1 MSDDPAADAELR
13 QIFHDEVM
21 QRLDEME
28 AALLA
33 GEAGGAGPEVIE
45 SLFRNAHTIK
55 GSAGMFGLEDVST
68 VAHAAEDVLAVVRR
82 SGSLP
87 AALATSLLSAT
98 SVIRELVSGKQVPI
112 DAVLN
117 ELAASQ
123 SAMAGGQA
131 SQPAE
136 PPPAE
141 PPPAEPPPAEPPPA
155 EPPPAIPPPAKPSPW
170 ETRQDA
176 SKPPAAAGGPA
187 AGERM
192 PSGTGSEGLSVRV
205 PATKI
210 DHLLDV
216 VGEAMQDARRIA
228 HTMSSMGTEPPLG
241 LRPDVRTLN
250 ELKDAAIEMR
260 TLPLK
265 MIAGPMPRAVRDLAR
280 AEGKQV
286 EFTVDGGDTELDRA
300 ILESL
305 SDPLMHL
312 LRNAVA
318 HGIEPTAEREL
329 ADKPPVGRITLRAV
343 PRGSLVEIIV
353 ADDGRGVSPEVL
365 ELARREGGLTDLL
378 SRPGFSSAS
387 EVSKLAGRGVGLDAV
402 RSYTHGLGGRF
413 QIRSEPG
420 AGTEVSLVL
429 PLAVALLEV
438 LMFERAGLVIGV
450 PLAAAEEGVL
460 VSGTATIQGRLS
472 LNVRGK
478 SLPVA
483 DVAELLGVPAPP
495 LVPRPPALIIAVG
508 GRRIAVACD
517 ALIGQEEVIVK
528 PLGSLLGTVTGYLGA
543 ALLSDDRIALLVDPA
558 MLVRGRSVVQAARP
572 AAAHAA
578 EIPTILVVE
587 DSFTVRELQRSIL
600 EAAGYPVV
608 TARDG
613 RDALSVLS
621 RDPRVALVVTDL
633 EMPELDGI
641 GLIRAIRADPARS
654 ALPVIIV
661 TSHGSEEER
670 RRGIEA
676 GADAYM
682 AKRSFNQQAL
692 LATVE
697 GLIGR

>member
-1 MSDDPAADAELR
+1 M
-13 QIFHDEVM
+13 
-21 QRLDEME
+21 
-28 AALLA
+28 
-33 GEAGGAGPEVIE
+33 
-45 SLFRNAHTIK
+45 
-55 GSAGMFGLEDVST
+55 
-68 VAHAAEDVLAVVRR
+68 
-82 SGSLP
+82 
-87 AALATSLLSAT
+87 
-98 SVIRELVSGKQVPI
+98 
-112 DAVLN
+112 
-117 ELAASQ
+117 
-123 SAMAGGQA
+123 
-131 SQPAE
+131 
-136 PPPAE
+136 
-141 PPPAEPPPAEPPPA
+141 
-155 EPPPAIPPPAKPSPW
+155 
-170 ETRQDA
+170 
-176 SKPPAAAGGPA
+176 
-187 AGERM
+187 
-192 PSGTGSEGLSVRV
+192 
-205 PATKI
+205 
-210 DHLLDV
+210 LDV

-228 HTMSSMGTEPPLG
+228 HTMRSMGTVLPPG

-280 AEGKQV
+280 AEGKRV

-305 SDPLMHL
+305 SDPLLHL

-318 HGIEPTAEREL
+318 HGIEP
-329 ADKPPVGRITLRAV
+329 PAV

-353 ADDGRGVSPEVL
+353 ADDGRGVSPEAL

-378 SRPGFSSAS
+378 SRPGYSTAG

-413 QIRSEPG
+413 EIRSEPG

-438 LMFERAGLVIGV
+438 LMFERAGVVIGV
-450 PLAAAEEGVL
+450 PLSAAEEGVL
-460 VSGTATIQGRLS
+460 VAKTATIQGLPS
-472 LNVRGK
+472 LNVRGR

-483 DVAELLGVPAPP
+483 DVAELLGVHAPP
-495 LVPRPPALIIAVG
+495 LAPRPPALIIAVG

-528 PLGSLLGTVTGYLGA
+528 PLGPLLGAVTGYLGA
-543 ALLSDDRIALLVDPA
+543 AILADDRIALLVDPA
-558 MLVRGRSVVQAARP
+558 MLARGRGGAQAARAAAAP
-572 AAAHAA
+572 AAA
-578 EIPTILVVE
+578 IPTVLVVE

-600 EAAGYPVV
+600 EAAGYSVA

-621 RDPRVALVVTDL
+621 RDPGVGLVVTDL

-641 GLIRAIRADPARS
+641 GLVRAIRADPARS

-661 TSHGSEEER
+661 TSHGSDEER

-676 GADAYM
+676 GANAYM
-682 AKRSFNQQAL
+682 TKRSFNQQAL
-692 LATVE
+692 LSTVE